1 MVRKPIKKGDGKTKT
16 VIPEVGNPGYAL
28 MTAKDIVSWKN
39 KFQQVMV
46 GKAVWSTTTTANM
59 FRVLA
64 HKGILNAFVEEVA
77 PDTLRVLNCNM
88 VKIEAVCRFKIEEV
102 SSARLR
108 NPGLPLGP
116 LAKPMVEFFLKTDGL
131 EFDGITVPDNDPFI
145 SSWDDTG
152 VWVHAA
158 NQEVS
163 GPGTFIPAEKLLVG
177 APTGSTLKRLFR
189 TMAEELV
196 KAGVALKAAW
206 AGDGWDLGDFKVE
219 FGWTVFGQLVIAD
232 VIDNDSWRLKD
243 DQGVERSKQTIR
255 DGKPIPE
262 AANDFELVA
271 RKSDEVW
278 QRVREAA

>member
-16 VIPEVGNPGYAL
+16 VIPEVGNSGYAL

-39 KFQQVMV
+39 KFQQEMV

-59 FRVLA
+59 FRILA

-77 PDTLRVLNCNM
+77 PDTLRVLNCSM

-116 LAKPMVEFFLKTDGL
+116 LAKPIVEFFLKTNGL
-131 EFDGITVPDNDPFI
+131 EFDGIAVPDDDPFI
-145 SSWDDTG
+145 SSWDNTG

-163 GPGTFIPAEKLLVG
+163 GAGTFIPAEKLLVG
-177 APTGSTLKRLFR
+177 APEGYDLKRLFR
-189 TMAEELV
+189 VMAGELV

-206 AGDGWDLGDFKVE
+206 AGEEWDLGDFKAE
-219 FGWTVFGQLVIAD
+219 FGWTMFGQLLIAD

-243 DQGVERSKQTIR
+243 DKGIERSKQTIR
-255 DGKPIPE
+255 DGKSVEE

-271 RKSDEVW
+271 DMSGKVW
-278 QRVREAA
+278 ERVRNAA